1 MHVGCECNVVIA
13 TCPQRYLESTFLRSD
28 NVAFITLPQPKH
40 NVVTTLLQRDFV
52 CWVVDSNADSQ
63 KIGLWV
69 WAFIATCAYLSS
81 SSCFPWIPAS
91 TPTCVR
97 VLIFPQEIYGHGAH
111 HGPKLGVKV
120 GKRLRRSL
128 RRDKNVGLNPAAT
141 RNEKTDLGQTPAQKV
156 PQ

>member
-1 MHVGCECNVVIA
+1 MFD
-13 TCPQRYLESTFLRSD
+13 TESRL
-28 NVAFITLPQPKH
+28 TLQSIGRRLWRISRLLNYPH
-40 NVVTTLLQRDFV
+40 THTLI
-52 CWVVDSNADSQ
+52 VDSNADSQ

-69 WAFIATCAYLSS
+69 WAFIATRAYLSS
-81 SSCFPWIPAS
+81 SSCFPLIAAS

-111 HGPKLGVKV
+111 HGPKLGVKI

-128 RRDKNVGLNPAAT
+128 RRDKNVGLGPAAT